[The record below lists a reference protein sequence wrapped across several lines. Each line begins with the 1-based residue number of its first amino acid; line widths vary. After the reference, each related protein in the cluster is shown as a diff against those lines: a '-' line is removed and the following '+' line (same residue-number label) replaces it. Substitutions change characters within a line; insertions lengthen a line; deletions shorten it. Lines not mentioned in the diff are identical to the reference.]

1 MKISAHV
8 SYKEVTFSQT
18 ATRRGIDNNPDA
30 EQLANIQRL
39 CERVFEPLREWAGGA
54 IKINSCF
61 RSQDLNKAI
70 GGANSSQHCANGNG
84 AAMDIDDNYGGKTN
98 AQMFHWIREN
108 VVFDQL
114 IWEFGDEVNPDWVHI
129 SLKEEGNRK
138 EILQAIRVN
147 GRTSYVVW
155 EEKPMA

>member
-8 SYKEVTFSQT
+8 SYREVTFSQT
-18 ATRRGIDNNPDA
+18 AVRKGINNDPNA
-30 EQLANIQRL
+30 TQLANIQRL

-61 RSQDLNKAI
+61 RSEELNKAI
-70 GGANSSQHCANGNG
+70 GGANSSQHCANNG
-84 AAMDIDDNYGGKTN
+84 AAMDIDDDFGAKTN
-98 AQMFHWIREN
+98 AEMFHWIREN

-114 IWEFGDEVNPDWVHI
+114 IWEFGNENNPDWVHV

-147 GRTSYVVW
+147 GRTSYVIW
-155 EEKPMA
+155 NEQIA

>member
-8 SYKEVTFSQT
+8 SHKEVTFSNT
-18 ATRRGIDNNPDA
+18 AIKNGIDNNPNA

-39 CERVFEPLREWAGGA
+39 CERIFEPLREWVGGA

-61 RSQDLNKAI
+61 RSDELNKRI
-70 GGANSSQHCANGNG
+70 GGANGSQHLANNG
-84 AAMDIDDNYGGKTN
+84 SAALDLDDTFGHKTN
-98 AQMFHWIREN
+98 AEMFHWIREN

-114 IWEFGDEVNPDWVHI
+114 IWEFGDENNPDWVHV

-147 GRTSYVVW
+147 GRTSYVIW
-155 EEKPMA
+155 EEKLMS